1 MKGSRTPTQQP
12 NNGGKKKKR
21 QKGKGRT
28 KKEQLA
34 SQYVDMSKMSQKR
47 YEQEELAGGQA
58 MRQAGVVNMGGI
70 RRAKNILREPKGER
84 GSNIPQQ

>member
-1 MKGSRTPTQQP
+1 
-12 NNGGKKKKR
+12 
-21 QKGKGRT
+21 
-28 KKEQLA
+28 
-34 SQYVDMSKMSQKR
+34 MSQKR